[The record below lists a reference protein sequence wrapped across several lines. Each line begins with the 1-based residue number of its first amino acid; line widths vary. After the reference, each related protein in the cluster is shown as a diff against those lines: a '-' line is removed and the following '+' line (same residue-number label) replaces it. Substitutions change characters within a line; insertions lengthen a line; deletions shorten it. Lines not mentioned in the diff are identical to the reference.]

1 MANVGGIL
9 LIVIYIYAILGV
21 NLFATIKLQSDL
33 DEHANF

>member
-21 NLFATIKLQSDL
+21 NLFASVKLQDNL